1 MDELLLL
8 TAGQSP
14 RLQSVLHYALDR
26 LPWRSALP
34 GESLR
39 GRKLVFA
46 AALDRFGPG
55 EDFCR
60 LLRTL
65 RASEDGLD
73 GASAALLIDGAG
85 EGGTKAAARAL
96 VLAANGA
103 GCAFPGKPLVE
114 GTGSLHNLDVL
125 SRNMGLSQAET
136 YRETARALL
145 RRLSGFSPPKPERP
159 RVLMLHASDHATSNT
174 LALGGALRGRLE
186 PDIAFEELSLRNG
199 AVFDCRG
206 CSYTVC
212 SHYAKSQ
219 SCFYGGSIVDE
230 VYPALM
236 RAGALLLLL
245 PNYNDSVSANIMAF
259 INRLTSLQL
268 FHSLHDK
275 YLYAIVVSGYSGSDL
290 VAQQVL
296 GALCLNK
303 AFLLP
308 PRFCLLETANDPG
321 SALRAPGIGARLARF
336 AASIR
341 AAAGPADG

>member
-1 MDELLLL
+1 MDELSLL
-8 TAGQSP
+8 TAGRSS
-14 RLQSVLHYALDR
+14 RLQSVLDYALDG
-26 LPWRSALP
+26 LSWRRAGP

-39 GRKLVFA
+39 GRKVVFA
-46 AALDRFGPG
+46 AALDDLGPG

-65 RASEDGLD
+65 RAAEDGME
-73 GASAALLIDGAG
+73 GSSAVLLIDGAG
-85 EGGTKAAARAL
+85 EGDTKAAARAL

-103 GCAFPGKPLVE
+103 GCVFPGKPLVE

-125 SRNMGLSQAET
+125 SRNLGLSRAET
-136 YRETARALL
+136 YRETARTLL
-145 RRLSGFSPPKPERP
+145 RRLAGFSRPKPERA

-174 LALGGALRGRLE
+174 LALGGELRGRLE
-186 PDIAFEELSLRNG
+186 PDITFEEQSLRNG

-219 SCFYGGSIVDE
+219 SCFYGGSIVEE

-268 FHSLHDK
+268 FHDLGEK
-275 YLYAIVVSGYSGSDL
+275 YLFAVVVSGYSGGDL
-290 VAQQVL
+290 VAQQAL

-303 AFLLP
+303 GFLLP
-308 PRFCLLETANDPG
+308 PRFCLMETANDPG
-321 SALRAPGIGARLARF
+321 AALAAPGVEKRLDDF
-336 AASIR
+336 AGRIR
-341 AAAGPADG
+341 EALL

>member
-125 SRNMGLSQAET
+125 SRNIGLSQAET

-268 FHSLHDK
+268 FHDLGEK
-275 YLYAIVVSGYSGSDL
+275 YLFAVVVSGYSGGDL
-290 VAQQVL
+290 VAQQAL

-303 AFLLP
+303 GFLLP
-308 PRFCLLETANDPG
+308 PRFCLMETANDPG
-321 SALRAPGIGARLARF
+321 AALAAPGVAQRLDAF
-336 AASIR
+336 ANRIR
-341 AAAGPADG
+341 EVLL

>member
-145 RRLSGFSPPKPERP
+145 LRLSGFSPPKPERP

-268 FHSLHDK
+268 FHDLGEK
-275 YLYAIVVSGYSGSDL
+275 YLFAVVVSGYSGGDL
-290 VAQQVL
+290 VAQQAL

-303 AFLLP
+303 GFLLP
-308 PRFCLLETANDPG
+308 PRFCLMETANDPG
-321 SALRAPGIGARLARF
+321 AALAAPGVAQRLDAF
-336 AASIR
+336 ANRIR
-341 AAAGPADG
+341 EVLL

>member
-159 RVLMLHASDHATSNT
+159 RVLMLHASDHAPSNT

-268 FHSLHDK
+268 FHDLGEK
-275 YLYAIVVSGYSGSDL
+275 YLFAVVVSGYSGGDL
-290 VAQQVL
+290 VAQQAL

-303 AFLLP
+303 GFLLP
-308 PRFCLLETANDPG
+308 PRFCLMETANDPG
-321 SALRAPGIGARLARF
+321 AALAAPGVAQRLDAF
-336 AASIR
+336 ANRIR
-341 AAAGPADG
+341 EVLL

>member
-8 TAGQSP
+8 TAGWSP
-14 RLQSVLHYALDR
+14 RLQGVLDYALDG
-26 LPWRSALP
+26 LAWRNALT
-34 GESLR
+34 GEPLR

-46 AALDRFGPG
+46 IGLDRLGPD

-60 LLRTL
+60 LLRGL
-65 RASEDGLD
+65 RRSEDGLS
-73 GASAALLIDGAG
+73 GSSAVLLIDGAG
-85 EGGTKAAARAL
+85 EGDTKAAARAL

-114 GTGSLHNLDVL
+114 GTGSLRNLNVL
-125 SRNMGLSQAET
+125 SRNAGLSREDT

-145 RRLSGFSPPKPERP
+145 RRLSGFSLPKPESP
-159 RVLMLHASDHATSNT
+159 GILTLHASDHATSNT
-174 LALGGALRGRLE
+174 LALGAALRERLE
-186 PDIAFEELSLRNG
+186 PDVAFQELSLRNG

-206 CSYTVC
+206 CSYKVC
-212 SHYAKSQ
+212 AHYAKSQ

-268 FHSLHDK
+268 FHDLGEK
-275 YLYAIVVSGYSGSDL
+275 FLFAVVVSGYSGGDL
-290 VAQQVL
+290 VAQQAL

-303 AFLLP
+303 GFILP
-308 PRFCLLETANDPG
+308 PRFCLMETANDPG
-321 SALRAPGIGARLARF
+321 EALAAPGVGGRLDAFARRVREVLL
-336 AASIR
+336 
-341 AAAGPADG
+341 